1 MGVKKIFSGIQPS
14 GLLTLG
20 NYIGALQQFVKLQDE
35 GDCIFC
41 VVDMHALTVPQDPI
55 ALRKNVRSVAAL
67 YLAVGIDP
75 KKSTLMVQSHVQEH
89 VELGWLMQCVSHFG
103 ELERMTQFKDKS
115 AGKDVVNA
123 ALFTYPALMAAD
135 ILLYDTTHVPVGEDQ
150 KQHIELTR
158 DLAQRF
164 NNRFGETFVIPEPM
178 IPKVGGRIMSLDD
191 PSKKMSKS
199 NPSEGSYIALLDP
212 LDKISKK
219 IKRAVTDSD
228 NEIRYDIENKP
239 AVSNLLTIYSICTNK
254 TIAELEAKYQGVG
267 YGAFK
272 SDLAE
277 AVVSLLEPIQQK
289 YFELVDSDELDRALL
304 AGAEK
309 ASAQAS
315 PKMIEVKEKMGLI
328 PREKLAN
335 R

>member
-1 MGVKKIFSGIQPS
+1 MNVRKIFSGIQPS

-20 NYIGALQQFVKLQDE
+20 NYIGALRQFVKLQDE

-41 VVDMHALTVPQDPI
+41 IVDMHALTVPQDPD
-55 ALRKNVRSVAAL
+55 ALRKNVRSLAAL

-75 KKSTLMVQSHVQEH
+75 NKSTLMVQSHVKEH
-89 VELGWLMQCVSHFG
+89 TELGWLMQCVSHFG

-115 AGKDVVNA
+115 AGKEVVNA

-135 ILLYDTTHVPVGEDQ
+135 ILLYDATHVPVGEDQ

-158 DLAQRF
+158 DIAQRF

-178 IPKVGGRIMSLDD
+178 IPQVGGRIMSLDE

-199 NPSEGSYIALLDP
+199 NPNEGSYIALLDP
-212 LDKISKK
+212 PSKIRKK

-228 NEIRYDIENKP
+228 NEVRYDPENKP
-239 AVSNLLTIYSICTNK
+239 AISNLLAIYSLCTNE
-254 TIAELEAKYQGVG
+254 TFPELEAKYRGVG

-272 SDLAE
+272 GDLAE

-289 YFELVDSDELDRALL
+289 YFELVETDQLDHVLL

-315 PKMIEVKEKMGLI
+315 LKMIDVKEKMGLI
-328 PREKLAN
+328 PKEKLV
-335 R
+335 RI